1 MKELYSS
8 ADAADLGRHIG
19 VPGSLVTIRPGL
31 SGSLLPAPAPRCL
44 AGLARTEARY
54 GAALFQ
60 LPPAEANVRQ
70 MLVNPL
76 TSVLCR
82 PPGSALP
89 AGHCPA
95 QHAAVTAWPA
105 SRGMAVLGAVKT
117 KTAPAQAGP

>member
-82 PPGSALP
+82 VLLCLPGTAQRSTLLSPLCSPPGRHPVAR
-89 AGHCPA
+89 
-95 QHAAVTAWPA
+95 Q
-105 SRGMAVLGAVKT
+105 
-117 KTAPAQAGP
+117 